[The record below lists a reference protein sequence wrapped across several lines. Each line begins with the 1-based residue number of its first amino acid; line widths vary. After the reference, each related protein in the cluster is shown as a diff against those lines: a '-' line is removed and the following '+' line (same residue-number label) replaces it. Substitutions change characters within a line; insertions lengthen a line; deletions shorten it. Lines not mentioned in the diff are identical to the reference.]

1 MKDIIV
7 RKMCINDFNQVH
19 KLVEQVH
26 KLHLNERKN
35 IYRNVDPLP
44 FDEFKKYLR
53 EHQYFCFVAVV
64 NDVIV
69 GEIIS
74 EIKEVKED
82 GIFKQ
87 RRFLFI
93 EDICIDKNYTRK
105 GIGRKLCDM
114 AKQLARK
121 ENVSSIELNV
131 WAFNKNAIAYQNDK
145 TNYLYYQRITRFD
158 FTDFNEIYESNLLRK
173 IGKIMNKY

>member
-1 MKDIIV
+1 M
-7 RKMCINDFNQVH
+7 
-19 KLVEQVH
+19 L
-26 KLHLNERKN
+26 
-35 IYRNVDPLP
+35 
-44 FDEFKKYLR
+44 
-53 EHQYFCFVAVV
+53 EHQYFCFVAEV

-74 EIKEVKED
+74 DIKEVKED
-82 GIFKQ
+82 GSFKQ

-114 AKQLARK
+114 AKQLARR

-131 WAFNKNAIAYQNDK
+131 WAFNKNAINFYEE
-145 TNYLYYQRITRFD
+145 LG
-158 FTDFNEIYESNLLRK
+158 FTCKSMRYEYN
-173 IGKIMNKY
+173 II

>member
-26 KLHLNERKN
+26 KLHLNERKD

-44 FDEFKKYLR
+44 LDEFKKYLR
-53 EHQYFCFVAVV
+53 EHQYFCFVAEV

-87 RRFLFI
+87 RRLLFI

-105 GIGRKLCDM
+105 GIGSKLCDM

-131 WAFNKNAIAYQNDK
+131 WAFNKNALDMYK
-145 TNYLYYQRITRFD
+145 H
-158 FTDFNEIYESNLLRK
+158 
-173 IGKIMNKY
+173 IGFSEQSIKFEKKVK

>member
-26 KLHLNERKN
+26 KLHLNERKD

-53 EHQYFCFVAVV
+53 EHQYFCFVAEV

-87 RRFLFI
+87 RRLLFI
-93 EDICIDKNYTRK
+93 EDICVDKNYTRK
-105 GIGRKLCDM
+105 GIGRKLCNM

-131 WAFNKNAIAYQNDK
+131 WAFNKNAINFYK
-145 TNYLYYQRITRFD
+145 ELG
-158 FTDFNEIYESNLLRK
+158 FTCKSMRYEYN
-173 IGKIMNKY
+173 IN

>member
-1 MKDIIV
+1 MKTRKERSKLVDIITDIW
-7 RKMCINDFNQVH
+7 K
-19 KLVEQVH
+19 KLT
-26 KLHLNERKN
+26 
-35 IYRNVDPLP
+35 DPEKD
-44 FDEFKKYLR
+44 DEFEEVNRQDTGKFKKYLR

-74 EIKEVKED
+74 EIKEVKKD

-87 RRFLFI
+87 RRLLFI

-114 AKQLARK
+114 AKQLARE

-131 WAFNKNAIAYQNDK
+131 WAFNKNAINFYEK
-145 TNYLYYQRITRFD
+145 LG
-158 FTDFNEIYESNLLRK
+158 FTCKSMRYEYN
-173 IGKIMNKY
+173 II